1 MTVVTKNYYEE
12 VTQTIDKET
21 GELETVRR
29 TVKRKVSRDQFVMF
43 FFRDIQGLIDLSSR
57 AEFKVLLSICEMVG
71 YNTNEVILIKSK
83 KEEIVKK
90 TGLSYSSVHNTIS
103 RLCKKKVLL
112 RQAQA
117 LYILNPKFAFKGE
130 EIHRAKKLQLV
141 LEYQLES

>member
-1 MTVVTKNYYEE
+1 MTVITKNYYEE

-21 GELETVRR
+21 GELESVQRI
-29 TVKRKVSRDQFVMF
+29 VKRKVSRDQFVMF
-43 FFRDIQGLIDLSSR
+43 FFKDIQGLIDLSSR
-57 AEFKVLLSICEMVG
+57 SEFKVLFAVCEMVG

-83 KEEIVKK
+83 KEEIAEK
-90 TGLSYSSVHNTIS
+90 TGLTYNSVHNTIS

-130 EIHRAKKLQLV
+130 EVHRAKRLKLV
-141 LEYQLES
+141 LEYQLDD

>member
-1 MTVVTKNYYEE
+1 MTVITKNYYEE

-21 GELETVRR
+21 GELESVQR

-43 FFRDIQGLIDLSSR
+43 FFKDIQGLIDLSSR
-57 AEFKVLLSICEMVG
+57 AEFKVLFSICEMVG

-83 KEEIVKK
+83 KEIIAKQ
-90 TGLSYSSVHNTIS
+90 TGLSYNSVHNTIS
-103 RLCKKKVLL
+103 RLCKKGILL

-130 EIHRAKKLQLV
+130 EIQRAKKLKLI
-141 LEYQLES
+141 LEYQLKE

>member
-1 MTVVTKNYYEE
+1 MTVITKNYYEE

-21 GELETVRR
+21 GELESVQR

-43 FFRDIQGLIDLSSR
+43 FFKDIQGLIDLSSK

-83 KEEIVKK
+83 KEDITKQ
-90 TGLSYSSVHNTIS
+90 TGLSYNSVHNTIS
-103 RLCKKKVLL
+103 RLCKKGILL
-112 RQAQA
+112 RRAQA

-130 EIHRAKKLQLV
+130 EIQRAKKLKLI
-141 LEYQLES
+141 LEYQLKD

>member
-1 MTVVTKNYYEE
+1 MTVITKNYYEE

-21 GELETVRR
+21 GELESVQRI
-29 TVKRKVSRDQFVMF
+29 VKRKVSRDQFVMF
-43 FFRDIQGLIDLSSR
+43 FFKDIQGLIDLSSR
-57 AEFKVLLSICEMVG
+57 AEFKVLFAVCEMVG

-83 KEEIVKK
+83 KEEIAKK

-103 RLCKKKVLL
+103 RLCKKEVLL

-130 EIHRAKKLQLV
+130 EVHRAKRLKLV
-141 LEYQLES
+141 LEYQLDD